1 MTTAATHRILFVGD
15 VVGTAAVGML
25 EQHLPRLVVERR
37 ADLVVVNGENA
48 DVTGPRPANG
58 CGLTPTTAG
67 RLFASG
73 ADVITGGNH
82 SWDGP
87 LAADTL
93 ALPRVLRPD
102 NHGPHAPGGGHAI
115 VEKGGVRFGVVN
127 LASRTALPA
136 ADHPYGALEAR
147 LSGWGDV
154 VDVVLVDFHGESVSE
169 KAIFA
174 YAFDGRVAAVLGT
187 HTHVPTDDARV
198 LPRGTA
204 YVTDVGMTGPTASM
218 QGYEPDVFVAA
229 YRDRLPIAGPARV
242 ADGPLALGAVLVH
255 VHGSMAVAIERLAT
269 PTEEA
274 HA

>member
-1 MTTAATHRILFVGD
+1 VTIASTHRILFVGD
-15 VVGTAAVGML
+15 VVGPAAVELL
-25 EQHLPRLVVERR
+25 ERYLPGLAAAHR

-48 DVTGPRPANG
+48 DVTGPRPTNG
-58 CGLTPTTAG
+58 CGLTPASAG
-67 RLFASG
+67 RLLAAG
-73 ADVITGGNH
+73 ADVVTGGNH

-87 LAADTL
+87 LASETL
-93 ALPRVLRPD
+93 GLPRVLRPD
-102 NHGPHAPGGGHAI
+102 NYGPHAPGTGHA
-115 VEKGGVRFGVVN
+115 VVAKGGVRFGVVN

-147 LSGWGDV
+147 LEAWSDD

-169 KAIFA
+169 KSIFA

-187 HTHVPTDDARV
+187 HTHVPTADARV
-198 LPRGTA
+198 LPGGTA
-204 YVTDVGMTGPTASM
+204 YVTDVGMTGPPSSM

-242 ADGPLALGAVLVH
+242 AAGPPVLGAVVVH
-255 VHGSMAVAIERLAT
+255 LHGPTAVAIERLAT

>member
-1 MTTAATHRILFVGD
+1 VTRAATHRILFVGD
-15 VVGTAAVGML
+15 VVGAEAVALL
-25 EQHLPRLVVERR
+25 ERHLPDLVATHR

-58 CGLTPTTAG
+58 CGLTPTSAG
-67 RLFASG
+67 RLFAAG
-73 ADVITGGNH
+73 ADVVTGGNH
-82 SWDGP
+82 SWDGL

-102 NHGPHAPGGGHAI
+102 NYGAHAPGTGHA
-115 VEKGGVRFGVVN
+115 VATKNGVRFGVVN

-147 LSGWGDV
+147 LEAWNDD

-169 KAIFA
+169 KSIFA

-204 YVTDVGMTGPTASM
+204 YVTDVGMTGPSASM

-242 ADGPLALGAVLVH
+242 AGGPLALGAVLVH
-255 VHGSMAVAIERLAT
+255 VLGSTAVAIERLVT
-269 PTEEA
+269 PMEEA